1 MVPGSWQAKGK
12 AAKAKCTQFVFLFSL
27 DTKTAFAAVGH
38 CAVWSDLD
46 TCDVERN
53 VFFEELN
60 ARHPYNTMEEAEWTA
75 LVDQLWDR
83 HRKDGRAAL
92 LAEATTTLS
101 PGQRLTAFAVAC
113 KIVASDRQIND
124 DEVSFLI
131 RLAKSIGLNLL
142 ESRTILSVMQILCMD
157 ALA

>member
-1 MVPGSWQAKGK
+1 VRLACLP
-12 AAKAKCTQFVFLFSL
+12 SL

-46 TCDVERN
+46 TSDVERN
-53 VFFEELN
+53 TFFEELN
-60 ARHPYNTMEEAEWTA
+60 ARHPYNTLEEAEWAA

-83 HRKDGRAAL
+83 HRKDGRDAL
-92 LAEATTTLS
+92 LAEATTALS
-101 PGQRLTAFAVAC
+101 PGQQLTAFAVAC
-113 KIVASDRQIND
+113 KIVASDGEVNH

-131 RLAKSIGLNLL
+131 RLAEINGLNIL
-142 ESRTILSVMQILCMD
+142 ESRTILSVMQILCQD

>member
-1 MVPGSWQAKGK
+1 MD
-12 AAKAKCTQFVFLFSL
+12 L
-27 DTKTAFAAVGH
+27 KTAFAAIGH

-46 TCDVERN
+46 TSDVERN
-53 VFFEELN
+53 AFFEELHN
-60 ARHPYNTMEEAEWTA
+60 RHPYNNLEEAEWTA

-83 HRKDGRAAL
+83 HRKDGREAM
-92 LAEATTTLS
+92 LAEATTALS

-113 KIVASDRQIND
+113 KIVASDGEIND

-131 RLAKSIGLNLL
+131 RLAETVGLNIL
-142 ESRTILSVMQILCMD
+142 ESRTILSVMQILCQD